1 MAGNAAAGDLAARV
15 VAPRRCRPA
24 PQPKPLS
31 ARAASIVSGAT
42 RRRKSSTDQSDKDA
56 ATCRAP
62 TGRLALST
70 TAAAITSSPSRSSS
84 TVSAYPVRRA
94 SRTFP

>member
-1 MAGNAAAGDLAARV
+1 
-15 VAPRRCRPA
+15 
-24 PQPKPLS
+24 
-31 ARAASIVSGAT
+31 
-42 RRRKSSTDQSDKDA
+42 
-56 ATCRAP
+56 
-62 TGRLALST
+62 LALST